1 MRTKEDLSTSLNAH
15 GPEGS
20 GGSGGSGGG
29 ALRWRYGFD
38 LHYPEPALMDHQTK
52 PGSVNVPV
60 VERPTLMSQ
69 IWFLFYFPSF
79 DFIFFFF
86 FFAFRK
92 QKTSLKSRLNLDFSG
107 IVSRFFLN
115 TSPFD
120 LDKYKPVN
128 I

>member
-1 MRTKEDLSTSLNAH
+1 MRTKEDLSTFLNAH
-15 GPEGS
+15 GPGGS

-79 DFIFFFF
+79 DFIFFCL
-86 FFAFRK
+86 
-92 QKTSLKSRLNLDFSG
+92 QKTENFFKKSFELGFLRDRKS
-107 IVSRFFLN
+107 FFL
-115 TSPFD
+115 
-120 LDKYKPVN
+120 KYFTV
-128 I
+128 